1 VIRLALVAL
10 VAVRLTVAPGQALI
24 DQRVDVRVTGLA
36 TGTEV
41 TLRAA
46 TVDARGRHW
55 TSRIEYRA
63 NGKGIVDTRGSGR
76 LFWAMTT
83 PAGKA
88 PFYVPTTATPVSIT
102 ATVGRRVV
110 ARGTLLRRGMDAGVS
125 EQEMTLAKDG
135 LVGQFFMPPPTESP
149 VARPAVLLLGGSG
162 GGLPDPEIAAALASH
177 GYPVLGLAYF
187 AEPGLPATLSN
198 IPLEYFAKALQWLA
212 AQPGVTPTRIAI
224 VGASRGGELAL
235 LLGATYPSLVDAVVA
250 ASPSSYILGGYPS
263 GNAWTLAGKPVNG
276 EIPVE
281 QIRGPVLAL
290 AGGEDAVVGK
300 NAVRS
305 VARIVQRGH
314 RTDIVGIT
322 YPNAGHGVV
331 NVPNIP
337 SPGEL
342 RVASR
347 YYELGGTPAAN
358 AAAHADSWARILHLL
373 GSL

>member
-1 VIRLALVAL
+1 MIRLALIAL
-10 VAVRLTVAPGQALI
+10 VAVRLTIAPAQALI
-24 DQRVDVRVTGLA
+24 DQRVDIRVTGLA
-36 TGTEV
+36 AGTVV

-63 NGKGIVDTRGSGR
+63 NSKGIVDTRGSGR

-83 PAGKA
+83 PAGKV
-88 PFYVPTTATPVSIT
+88 PFYVPTAATPVSIT

-110 ARGTLLRRGMDAGVS
+110 ARGALARRGMSVGIS
-125 EQEMTLAKDG
+125 EQDMSVVKDG
-135 LVGQFFMPPPTESP
+135 FVGQFFVPPPTASP

-212 AQPGVTPTRIAI
+212 AQSDVTPTRIAI
-224 VGASRGGELAL
+224 LGASRGGELAL
-235 LLGATYPSLVDAVVA
+235 LLGATYPALVDAVVA
-250 ASPSSYILGGYPS
+250 ASPSSYVLGGFPS
-263 GNAWTLAGKPVNG
+263 GDAWTLAGKPVTG

-281 QIRGPVLAL
+281 RIRGPVLAF

-314 RTDIVGIT
+314 RADIVGIT
-322 YPNAGHGVV
+322 YPDAGHGVV
-331 NVPNIP
+331 NVPNVP
-337 SPGEL
+337 SPGEFK
-342 RVASR
+342 AANG

-358 AAAHADSWARILHLL
+358 AAGHADSWARILHLL